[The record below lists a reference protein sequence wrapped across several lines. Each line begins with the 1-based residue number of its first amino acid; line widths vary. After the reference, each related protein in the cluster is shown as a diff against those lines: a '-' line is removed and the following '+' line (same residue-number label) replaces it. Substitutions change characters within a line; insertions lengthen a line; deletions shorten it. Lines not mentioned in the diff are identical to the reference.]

1 MMADDRGVAGFFED
15 LPVLMF
21 VLAGV
26 FIIVAAGVWTSD
38 ALASQR
44 FHNKLEGLAEELVN
58 DIIHEVT
65 VRAGA
70 NQLPSLDILTSL
82 NLGRVAADSVQSHC
96 YSIAIVERFPTTQ
109 WLVNCS
115 KASGSQP
122 FEAAGSALLL
132 NALDSQL
139 RVVVIEV
146 EVLVW

>member
-1 MMADDRGVAGFFED
+1 MVADDRGVAGFFED

-44 FHNKLEGLAEELVN
+44 FHSKLEGLAEELVN

-70 NQLPSLDILTSL
+70 DRLPSVDILSSL

-96 YSIAIVERFPTTQ
+96 YSIAIIERYPLTL
-109 WLVNCS
+109 WLANCTE
-115 KASGSQP
+115 GFESQP

-139 RVVVIEV
+139 RVVVVEV
-146 EVLVW
+146 RVLVW

>member
-1 MMADDRGVAGFFED
+1 MMADDGGVAGFFED

-26 FIIVAAGVWTSD
+26 FIIVATGVWTSD
-38 ALASQR
+38 ALARQR
-44 FHNKLEGLAEELVN
+44 FHSKLEGLAEELVN
-58 DIIHEVT
+58 DIIHEVR

-70 NQLPSLDILTSL
+70 NQLPSVGILSSLD
-82 NLGRVAADSVQSHC
+82 LGRLAAESVRSYC

-122 FEAAGSALLL
+122 FESAGSALLL

-139 RVVVIEV
+139 RVVVVEV
-146 EVLVW
+146 KVLVW

>member
-1 MMADDRGVAGFFED
+1 MADDRGVAGFFED

>member
-44 FHNKLEGLAEELVN
+44 FHDKLEGLAEELVN

-132 NALDSQL
+132 NALDSHL
-139 RVVVIEV
+139 RVVVVEV